1 MIVQQNIST
10 PIKVTYQLET
20 SNKSFVD
27 MYCYLRDKGIKNNK
41 FFLVLYDRDLAGV
54 DPRDPRLNE
63 IMKMKILRECKI
75 NFWYF
80 IREVVRIPDQGGSV
94 GGGVRYKLHR
104 GNLAL
109 NYGFILNWNMFLELP
124 RQFGK
129 TISAICW
136 YLWVYNFGTT
146 NSELMFMNKKHD
158 DSKLNLARLKDIRES
173 LPRYLRLNI
182 VQGKNGEVQKLP
194 ENVETMKNYY
204 TNNKIT
210 TKPGARN
217 KANANSIGRGC
228 TMPIHWYD
236 EFAFI
241 LHNKIIYLSATP
253 AFSTASKNA
262 QRNGAPFGI
271 LITTTPGDMTTD
283 EGTEAFK
290 MKEGAIPFHEEYYDF
305 DAKKLAEL
313 RATNTDSSF
322 FYMRFTYT
330 QLGAGEEYFKKMCID
345 MNKDWPA
352 IRREVLLEW
361 STSSDNSPFT
371 KQDLDIVKGLIKEP
385 LYQIPLANF
394 YFLDVYKPIAERS
407 HRYPPLVGV
416 DVSGGYNKDA
426 SAITIVDSKTTETV
440 ACFNCNYISTVDLAR
455 VLYELVTKYIP
466 TAIVNIERNGGFG
479 ASVLSQL
486 IKTKVKRNLYYEIKD
501 RVFEE
506 RSNGVTTVKQTKRV
520 KVYGFDET
528 KSSRELLMGILRER
542 MENHKAKFI
551 SPIIYNELCTLEVK
565 KNGRIEHS
573 TNGHD
578 DQIFSYLLALYI
590 WYEGKDLMERFG
602 LEKSVLY
609 TDDDNTIELGI
620 EEQGVDISQGMS
632 LGGSKLDEELDNFF
646 KDSKS
651 MSYSQWRENEIN
663 TDQEILN
670 KLIKTDKRAR
680 HAWMAKNFVDLD
692 DSDFESGMTELPME
706 VFNDY
711 LTDSNQDTRSQLQK
725 QFDSI
730 TNLR

>member
-1 MIVQQNIST
+1 MIIQQNIST

-27 MYCYLRDKGIKNNK
+27 MHCYLRDKGIKHNR

-63 IMKMKILRECKI
+63 IMKMKVLRECKI

-146 NSELMFMNKKHD
+146 NSEIMFMNKKHD

-173 LPRYLRLNI
+173 LPRYLRMNL

-262 QRNGAPFGI
+262 ARNGAPFGI

-283 EGTEAFK
+283 EGIEAYK
-290 MKEGAIPFHEEYYDF
+290 MKENAIVFREEYYNYT
-305 DAKKLAEL
+305 AQQLAEL

-322 FYMRFTYT
+322 FYIRYTYT
-330 QLGAGEEYFKKMCID
+330 QLGEGEEYFKKMCID
-345 MNKDWPA
+345 MDKDWPA

-371 KQDLDIVKGLIKEP
+371 KQDLDIVKGLIIEP
-385 LYQIPLANF
+385 LYQIPLANY

-426 SAITIVDSKTTETV
+426 SAITIIDSKTTETV
-440 ACFNCNYISTVDLAR
+440 ACLNCNYISTVDLAR
-455 VLYELVTKYIP
+455 VIYELITKYLP
-466 TAIVNIERNGGFG
+466 TAIVNVERNGV
-479 ASVLSQL
+479 A
-486 IKTKVKRNLYYEIKD
+486 
-501 RVFEE
+501 
-506 RSNGVTTVKQTKRV
+506 
-520 KVYGFDET
+520 
-528 KSSRELLMGILRER
+528 
-542 MENHKAKFI
+542 
-551 SPIIYNELCTLEVK
+551 
-565 KNGRIEHS
+565 
-573 TNGHD
+573 
-578 DQIFSYLLALYI
+578 
-590 WYEGKDLMERFG
+590 
-602 LEKSVLY
+602 
-609 TDDDNTIELGI
+609 
-620 EEQGVDISQGMS
+620 
-632 LGGSKLDEELDNFF
+632 
-646 KDSKS
+646 
-651 MSYSQWRENEIN
+651 
-663 TDQEILN
+663 
-670 KLIKTDKRAR
+670 
-680 HAWMAKNFVDLD
+680 
-692 DSDFESGMTELPME
+692 
-706 VFNDY
+706 
-711 LTDSNQDTRSQLQK
+711 
-725 QFDSI
+725 
-730 TNLR
+730 

>member
-1 MIVQQNIST
+1 MVSQQILT
-10 PIKVTYQLET
+10 PPITVTYQLET

-27 MYCYLRDKGIKNNK
+27 MYCYLRDKGIKNHK

-63 IMKMKILRECKI
+63 MMKLKVLKECKI

-129 TISAICW
+129 TISAVCW

-146 NSELMFMNKKHD
+146 NSEIMFMNKKHD
-158 DSKLNLARLKDIRES
+158 DSKLNLARLKDIRSS
-173 LPRYLRLNI
+173 LPRYLRMNI
-182 VQGKNGEVQKLP
+182 QQGKNGDIVEIP
-194 ENVETMKNYY
+194 ENVETIKNAY

-228 TMPIHWYD
+228 TMPMHWYD

-253 AFSTASKNA
+253 AFSTASENA
-262 QRNGAPFGI
+262 KRNGAPFGI
-271 LITTTPGDMTTD
+271 LITTTPGDMTTE

-290 MKEGAIPFHEEYYDF
+290 LKESAIPFHEEYYDF

-345 MNKDWPA
+345 MNKDWPS

-371 KQDLDIVKGLIKEP
+371 KQDLDIVKGLVREP
-385 LYQIPLANF
+385 IYQIPLANF

-426 SAITIVDSKTTETV
+426 SAITIIDSKSTETV
-440 ACFNCNYISTVDLAR
+440 ACLNCNYISTVDLAR
-455 VLYELVTKYIP
+455 VIYELVTKYIP
-466 TAIVNIERNGGFG
+466 SAIVNVERNGGFG
-479 ASVLSQL
+479 ASVLAQL

-506 RSNGVTTVKQTKRV
+506 RSNGVTTVKQTKKV

-542 MENHKAKFI
+542 MDNHKAKFI

-602 LEKSVLY
+602 LEKSVLK
-609 TDDDNTIELGI
+609 TDDDNTIEMSIDESLS
-620 EEQGVDISQGMS
+620 DISQVMDTDTDGIN
-632 LGGSKLDEELDNFF
+632 GELNEFF
-646 KDSKS
+646 NSSRS
-651 MSYSQWRENEIN
+651 MSYKDWQEQQIN
-663 TDQEILN
+663 SDQEVLNQILKTN
-670 KLIKTDKRAR
+670 KSAR
-680 HAWMAKNFVDLD
+680 REWAKKNFTDIDED
-692 DSDFESGMTELPME
+692 DINSGMVEIPMQ
-706 VFNDY
+706 VFMDY
-711 LTDSNQDTRSQLQK
+711 GDIQDTRSDLQK